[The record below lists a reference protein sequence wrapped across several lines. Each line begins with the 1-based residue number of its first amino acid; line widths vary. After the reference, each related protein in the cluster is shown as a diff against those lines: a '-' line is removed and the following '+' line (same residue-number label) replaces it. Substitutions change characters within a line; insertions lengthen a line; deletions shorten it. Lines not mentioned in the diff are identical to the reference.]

1 MNKLILLA
9 SLVLTPITAVTEQ
22 LSIERIHQ
30 SPALAGSTPE
40 KLKISPDG
48 KRITFIRG
56 KAEDYQRYDLWQY
69 EVASGKTEIL
79 FDADDLSTGEQKLS
93 DEEKARRERQRQY
106 GSGIM
111 SYQWSADGQ
120 ALIFPLGGDAYY
132 ADVSTKKVR
141 KLIDTDA
148 FETDIKLS
156 PKGTFISFVREQNLY
171 VINVATGEETA
182 ITAGGGGLIKYGM
195 AEFVAQEEMSRTT
208 GYWWSP
214 DERSIAFTKV
224 DMAPV
229 GV

>member
-93 DEEKARRERQRQY
+93 DEEKHAENVSGSMVAELWATSGQLMARR
-106 GSGIM
+106 
-111 SYQWSADGQ
+111 
-120 ALIFPLGGDAYY
+120 
-132 ADVSTKKVR
+132 
-141 KLIDTDA
+141 
-148 FETDIKLS
+148 
-156 PKGTFISFVREQNLY
+156 
-171 VINVATGEETA
+171 
-182 ITAGGGGLIKYGM
+182 
-195 AEFVAQEEMSRTT
+195 
-208 GYWWSP
+208 
-214 DERSIAFTKV
+214 
-224 DMAPV
+224 
-229 GV
+229 